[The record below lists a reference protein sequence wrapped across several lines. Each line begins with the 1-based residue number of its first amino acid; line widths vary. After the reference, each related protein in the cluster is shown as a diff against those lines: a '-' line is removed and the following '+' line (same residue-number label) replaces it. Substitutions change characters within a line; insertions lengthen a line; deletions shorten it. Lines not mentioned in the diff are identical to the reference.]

1 MKSAL
6 NPQLQEALQGGSGPL
21 SVFAK
26 FRSTSK
32 SASPDDVVTRVTHK
46 TQQQAKYNFR
56 DLDSVLHVNAN
67 PTFIRELIQQPEIVD
82 ASMVPQFT
90 SALIPPVN
98 QRDVPPS
105 AISQP
110 AFRRR
115 RS

>member
-1 MKSAL
+1 MKLSL
-6 NPQLQEALQGGSGPL
+6 NPRLQQALQDGNAPL

-26 FRSTSK
+26 FKATPK
-32 SASPDDVVTRVTHK
+32 AASPDEVVTRVIRK

-67 PTFIRELIQQPEIVD
+67 PAFLKELIEQPEIVD
-82 ASMVPQFT
+82 ASIGPKFT

-105 AISQP
+105 AISEP
-110 AFRRR
+110 VFRRR